1 MPYQK
6 LLQQEYPY
14 DLKTGK
20 LLSSVFAAGYNNK
33 GKIVPA
39 RIAAFEGAY
48 SIGGS
53 ITHENTVTRETIIS
67 KEPGNSM
74 LPIIKSKQPVEIT
87 PATWENVEIDD
98 IVYCK
103 VKSAFYTHLVK
114 AKDPIKGVLIGNN
127 KGGINGWSKQIYGKI
142 TKIL

>member
-1 MPYQK
+1 MRNFKVEK
-6 LLQQEYPY
+6 LL
-14 DLKTGK
+14 
-20 LLSSVFAAGYNNK
+20 AG
-33 GKIVPA
+33 
-39 RIAAFEGAY
+39 
-48 SIGGS
+48 
-53 ITHENTVTRETIIS
+53 ETIIS

-74 LPIIKSKQPVEIT
+74 LPIIKSKQPVEIE
-87 PATWENVEIDD
+87 PATWENVNIDD

-127 KGGINGWSKQIYGKI
+127 KGGINGWSKQVYGKI